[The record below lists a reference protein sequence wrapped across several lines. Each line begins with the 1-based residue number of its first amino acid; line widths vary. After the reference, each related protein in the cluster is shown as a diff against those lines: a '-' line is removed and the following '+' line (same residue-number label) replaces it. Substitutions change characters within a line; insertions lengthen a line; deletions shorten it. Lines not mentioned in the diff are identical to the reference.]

1 MAEENHD
8 ESLEF
13 GDNVDMSTFEQIL
26 DMDDDE
32 DDKEFSKGIVFG
44 FLEQAEQTF
53 DKMEASL
60 ASKDLQE
67 LSALGHFLKGS
78 SATLG
83 FVKVKD
89 QCERIQHFGAKK
101 DETGTGNIQDEEYCL
116 RMISEALAEAKKTF
130 NEVAAQMRQYYAES

>member
-1 MAEENHD
+1 
-8 ESLEF
+8 
-13 GDNVDMSTFEQIL
+13 
-26 DMDDDE
+26 MDDDE
-32 DDKEFSKGIVFG
+32 DDREFSKGIVFG

-53 DKMEASL
+53 DKMDASL
-60 ASKDLQE
+60 YRLSGSVAQHTADVLFSVSRDLPE

-101 DETGTGNIQDEEYCL
+101 DETGTGDIQDEDYCL
-116 RMISEALAEAKKTF
+116 RMISEALTEAKKTF
-130 NEVAAQMRQYYAES
+130 KEVAALMRQYYAES